1 MLNRIKSELLNV
13 GLKFINVDE
22 KIVRMILE
30 TKPSNLNEIVILP
43 AIKIVMKKLRSERLV
58 KQSFNLNKEAIIL
71 LEKATNKINT
81 LN

>member
-1 MLNRIKSELLNV
+1 
-13 GLKFINVDE
+13 
-22 KIVRMILE
+22 
-30 TKPSNLNEIVILP
+30 
-43 AIKIVMKKLRSERLV
+43 MKKLRSERLL